1 MEAGPKLL
9 HRLHAGILSMNPSFP
24 ATADADA
31 AAAEYLITTD
41 NADGMGKPT
50 HSAAVRA

>member
-1 MEAGPKLL
+1 
-9 HRLHAGILSMNPSFP
+9 MNPSFP
-24 ATADADA
+24 ATADAAA